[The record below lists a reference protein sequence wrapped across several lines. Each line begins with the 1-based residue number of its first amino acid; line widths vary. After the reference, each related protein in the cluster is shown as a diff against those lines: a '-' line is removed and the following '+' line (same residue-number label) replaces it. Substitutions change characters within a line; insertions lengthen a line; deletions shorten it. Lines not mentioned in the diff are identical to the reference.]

1 MATGPEACLGILE
14 HRAAPQGP
22 LPRPKPQF
30 ICSWPQVHG
39 GGLNATQTH
48 RQPAEGRADSALP
61 GREPRP
67 LNPEGQPSAHWKA
80 RTKAGVRVGQDLGTG
95 RLGGLGDLASKGLG
109 SSWRWEACRAWG
121 GVAAVHFQLL
131 ESVRSLLSCLWPM
144 NQKDGDSPRT
154 SSLRLLAAAVLL
166 LLPKKEARTL
176 DFYMKSPDFKCRL
189 VAILSKCVLQDG

>member
-1 MATGPEACLGILE
+1 M
-14 HRAAPQGP
+14 
-22 LPRPKPQF
+22 
-30 ICSWPQVHG
+30 
-39 GGLNATQTH
+39 
-48 RQPAEGRADSALP
+48 
-61 GREPRP
+61 
-67 LNPEGQPSAHWKA
+67 
-80 RTKAGVRVGQDLGTG
+80 GQDSGTG

-109 SSWRWEACRAWG
+109 SSWHWEA
-121 GVAAVHFQLL
+121 VAAVHFQLL
-131 ESVRSLLSCLWPM
+131 ESVRSLLSCLWPT